1 MAIKQPFGP
10 RDETYDAPQGRGAL
24 KMPIMARKKAQAG
37 NSWITDPEPH
47 KVAVQTAEAIIRAQG
62 GRLKDNTRWMS
73 LYANQD
79 FMSPY
84 SQVAGRGT
92 GHMPRMSDNQLRIHT
107 DTLVGKLVQGNSRVT
122 MLTSGGN
129 WQEWNK
135 ARKIENAVE
144 GEFARMKL
152 YSKAQIVGTHG
163 IVTGT
168 GCLKVNIAPDGKSIE
183 CAPVFTNNL
192 FVDNM
197 EVAYGAPTKYVEL
210 RYVMQDTL
218 IAQFPDKADAIMRA
232 KCKNPPSFAWTPYS
246 PGMIPV
252 YEWWAV
258 PIGHEGTDGYRV
270 GRHIICID
278 GATLNDPDEWEWTDP
293 YPPLIFFKP
302 GDGPMGFYGQG
313 FVEQTA
319 PTQIA
324 LNKTINVMERAAHLG
339 LAPHWYLPEGS
350 GIQGRHLDN
359 VPGSIIEYSGAEP
372 KWVVTPPFHAAA
384 PAYVQMLRSMI
395 SDYFG
400 ANGLETGGALPVDR
414 LDSRKALREYQDMT
428 ATRITTVIERW
439 QDFYIEVAERVI
451 MLARKIAEAQGGY
464 PVLVKKTYKEAI
476 QLDWRDLDISK
487 DAYMLRPAPANM
499 LSGTPSG
506 KLQDIQELMQSG
518 LISQKQGQRMLQG
531 PPDIQAAIGEATATE
546 DDIDRLIEQFVE
558 GDFDATDPL
567 KQAYR
572 PPNSY
577 QDLPRG
583 IKRVADAFLQYSGLG
598 LSEERLTL
606 FTQWLEEANDK
617 LSELQQQSAAPQGGA
632 PPLPPDMTGAP
643 PNGAAAPGPP
653 APTLPPPGGAAPSG
667 PQGPPPGV

>member
-1 MAIKQPFGP
+1 MAIRKPFGP
-10 RDETYDAPQGRGAL
+10 REETYDAPAGRGVARA
-24 KMPIMARKKAQAG
+24 PVMARKKVQGG

-47 KVAVQTAEAIIRAQG
+47 KVAVETAEAIIRGQG

-84 SQVAGRGT
+84 SQIPGQGSAG
-92 GHMPRMSDNQLRIHT
+92 MPRMSDNQLRIHT
-107 DTLVGKLVQGNSRVT
+107 DTLVGKLVQGNSRIT
-122 MLTSGGN
+122 MLTAGGN
-129 WQEWNK
+129 WEQWNK
-135 ARKIENAVE
+135 ARKIESALE

-152 YSKAQIVGTHG
+152 YGKAQVVGTHG
-163 IVTGT
+163 VVTGT
-168 GCLKVNIAPDGKSIE
+168 GCLKIMQGADGKSIE
-183 CAPVFTNNL
+183 CSPVFANNI
-192 FVDNM
+192 FVDNE
-197 EVAYGAPTKYVEL
+197 EVAYGAPTKYLEL
-210 RYVMQDTL
+210 RYVMLDTL
-218 IAQFPDKADAIMRA
+218 MSQFPDKADQIMRA

-252 YEWWAV
+252 YEWWAM
-258 PIGHEGTDGYRV
+258 PTGTPGTDGYRM
-270 GRHIICID
+270 GRHIICIA
-278 GATLNDPDEWEWTDP
+278 GCTLNDPSEWDWEDP
-293 YPPLIFFKP
+293 FPPLIFFKP

-319 PTQIA
+319 PTQIT

-339 LAPHWYLPEGS
+339 IAPHWYTPEGS

-359 VPGSIIEYSGAEP
+359 VPGSLIEYSGAEP

-384 PAYVQMLRSMI
+384 PQYVQMLRSMI

-400 ANGLETGGALPVDR
+400 ANALETGGQLPVDR
-414 LDSRKALREYQDMT
+414 LDSKKALRQYQDMS

-451 MLARKIAEAQGGY
+451 MIARNIAKAQGGY

-476 QLDWRDLDISK
+476 QLDWRDLDIGK
-487 DAYMLRPAPANM
+487 DAYMLRPAPTNM
-499 LSGTPSG
+499 LSGTPSS
-506 KLQDIQELMQSG
+506 KLQDIQDLMQSG

-558 GDFDATDPL
+558 GSFDSTDPL

-598 LSEERLTL
+598 LSEERLSL

-617 LSELQQQSAAPQGGA
+617 LNELQQQQASPATPGPAAM
-632 PPLPPDMTGAP
+632 PPNLAGAP
-643 PNGAAAPGPP
+643 PNGPAAPNPV
-653 APTLPPPGGAAPSG
+653 PPGPTPPGQPGAAG
-667 PQGPPPGV
+667 PA